1 MNRFS
6 VRNITLALLVALL
19 GLLAA
24 ACAGADG
31 AQGPQGPAGAAG
43 AAGADGGQGPQGPAG
58 PAGGRGPAGP
68 TGAQGPPGP
77 PGADGAAGAAGVPGV
92 PGVPGEDGG
101 ARAVTL
107 LRDTFAASLP
117 VSTSAVFTGFDAG
130 EDVDV
135 SLVFADGSTMA
146 MGTGTANAGG
156 IASVDIRH
164 DGLDAGTYAIVGG
177 AASAPLIVK

>member
-19 GLLAA
+19 GLFAA

-31 AQGPQGPAGAAG
+31 AQGPPGPAGPAGADGSNG
-43 AAGADGGQGPQGPAG
+43 AAGPQGPAG

-68 TGAQGPPGP
+68 TGAQGPPGS
-77 PGADGAAGAAGVPGV
+77 PGADGAPGAAGVPGV

-101 ARAVTL
+101 ARNVKL

-117 VSTSAVFTGFDAG
+117 ISTSAVFTGFNPG

-135 SLVFADGSTMA
+135 SLIDADGGEMA

-156 IASVDIRH
+156 MATVDIRH
-164 DGLDAGTYAIVGG
+164 DGLEVGAYTIRGG
-177 AASAPLIVK
+177 AASTVLIVK

>member
-6 VRNITLALLVALL
+6 VRNITLALMVALL
-19 GLLAA
+19 GLFAA

-31 AQGPQGPAGAAG
+31 AQGPPGPAGAAG
-43 AAGADGGQGPQGPAG
+43 ADGAAGPQGPAG
-58 PAGGRGPAGP
+58 PAGAAGGRGPAGP
-68 TGAQGPPGP
+68 TGAQGPPGS
-77 PGADGAAGAAGVPGV
+77 PGADGSPGAAGVPGV

-101 ARAVTL
+101 ARNVTL

-117 VSTSAVFTGFDAG
+117 VSTSAVFTGFDSG

-135 SLVFADGSTMA
+135 MLVFADGSTMA

-156 IASVDIRH
+156 MASVDIRH
-164 DGLDAGTYAIVGG
+164 DGLDAGVYTIRGG
-177 AASAPLIVK
+177 AASTPLIVK

>member
-19 GLLAA
+19 GLFAA

-31 AQGPQGPAGAAG
+31 AQGPPGPAGAAG
-43 AAGADGGQGPQGPAG
+43 AAGADGAAGPQGPAG

-68 TGAQGPPGP
+68 TGAQGPPGS
-77 PGADGAAGAAGVPGV
+77 PGADGAPGAAGVPGV

-101 ARAVTL
+101 ARNVNL

-117 VSTSAVFTGFDAG
+117 ISTTAAFTGFASG
-130 EDVDV
+130 EEIDV

-156 IASVDIRH
+156 MATVDIRH
-164 DGLDAGTYAIVGG
+164 DGLEVGFYSIVGG
-177 AASAPLIVK
+177 AASTPLIVK